1 MSEASKS
8 PVVVHGIPGSPY
20 VRMPLLACEEKGAPY
35 RIEAM
40 AFGTTKTPEHLARHP
55 FGRIPVIE
63 HDGFRLYESQAIIRY
78 IDQVFPGSS
87 LTPAEPRAQARMNQ
101 VMGIVDWYV
110 MPSISSGI
118 GFNRLIK
125 PIFGLPVDE
134 AVVAAAIPQAKT
146 CVAALEDLLGGK
158 PYFAGDRVS
167 LADLMAVAHLDLF
180 PQTPEGAEIMAGSP
194 LLAWLDR
201 MAERP
206 SVARTTLRKLMRLPE
221 PEAA

>member
-1 MSEASKS
+1 MSE
-8 PVVVHGIPGSPY
+8 VIVYGIPGSPY

-40 AFGTTKTPEHLARHP
+40 SFGTTKSREHLARHP
-55 FGRIPVIE
+55 FGRIPAIE
-63 HDGFRLYESQAIIRY
+63 HDGFWLYESQAIIRY
-78 IDQVFPGSS
+78 IDQVFRGPS
-87 LTPAEPRAQARMNQ
+87 LTPRDPRAQARMNQ

-110 MPSISSGI
+110 MPSISSGV

-125 PIFGLPVDE
+125 PIMGLAPDE
-134 AVVAAAIPQAKT
+134 AAIAAALPQART
-146 CVAALEDLLGGK
+146 CIAALENLLGDK
-158 PYFAGDRVS
+158 PYFAGDEVS

-206 SVARTTLRKLMRLPE
+206 SVAKTTMQKLMNLPE
-221 PEAA
+221 PA